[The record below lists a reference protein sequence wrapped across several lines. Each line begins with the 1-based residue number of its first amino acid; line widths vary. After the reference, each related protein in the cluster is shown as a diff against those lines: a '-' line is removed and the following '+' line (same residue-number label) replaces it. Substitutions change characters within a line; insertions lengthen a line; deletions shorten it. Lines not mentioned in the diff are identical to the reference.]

1 MILVD
6 YREPEDIVRELVKLN
21 VPVKREDIE
30 WCDYIVK
37 QGGYEI
43 PVERKTAQDFVASI
57 VDGRIFLQAYMMS
70 TVAPISYIVIEG
82 IITEALMERAF
93 PRTAYIGAL
102 SSLALKVSPYGQHG
116 RISII
121 NLDNIYDTA
130 LFLKNLHKQLE
141 EKKLH
146 RLPRLSGLEKRT
158 LDKKGVL
165 ILMLQAIPGVG
176 PEKAQLLVEKFGS
189 LKAIMEASVASLASV
204 PGIGPR
210 LAQRIKEYLVWE
222 AGGSV

>member
-6 YREPEDIVRELVKLN
+6 YREPEDIVRELVKLG
-21 VPVKREDIE
+21 VPVGREDIE

-37 QGGYEI
+37 YGSYEI

-70 TVAPISYIVIEG
+70 TVAPISYIIIEG

-102 SSLALKVSPYGQHG
+102 SSLALKVSPYGQQG

-121 NLDNIYDTA
+121 NLDNLYDTA
-130 LFLKNLHKQLE
+130 LFLRNLHRQLE
-141 EKKLH
+141 EGKVH
-146 RLPRLSGLEKRT
+146 RLPRLSGLEKRI

-176 PEKAQLLVEKFGS
+176 PEKARALADHFGS
-189 LKAIMEASVASLASV
+189 LGEIIKAPVSKIATV
-204 PGIGPR
+204 PGIGPK
-210 LAQRIKEYLVWE
+210 LAERIKRYL
-222 AGGSV
+222 G